1 MTFAIRHHT
10 EQLHRKATKFAP
22 VFTMRN
28 EPSREGLEDW
38 LAAKMRE
45 DARRPHSNGTKPNTL
60 QQRVAKLM
68 ADGRERTASDVA
80 TAVGLSGRSGIE
92 CARGALSALHKQG
105 ILALGF
111 ICKGQLRISVWRLS
125 QGRPSTA
132 REAIMDALSDGDR
145 LSLAKIVKRSGF
157 LSKNPMASLDTTL
170 RRMLAEGI
178 VTRGKYFGHYEYQ
191 LAHVSCKDRIAAA
204 KAEASA

>member
-1 MTFAIRHHT
+1 MTAMIRHHT
-10 EQLHRKATKFAP
+10 TQAHIKAASSVP
-22 VFTMRN
+22 AFTLRN
-28 EPSREGLEDW
+28 DPSPEGLEDW
-38 LAAKMRE
+38 LATKMRE
-45 DARRPHSNGTKPNTL
+45 DAQRPKTKEPRATPR
-60 QQRVAKLM
+60 QQQIADLM

-92 CARGALSALHKQG
+92 SARAALSALHKQG
-105 ILALGF
+105 TLALGF

-170 RRMLAEGI
+170 RRMLAEGV
-178 VTRGKYFGHYEYQ
+178 VTRGKYGSCYEYQ

>member
-10 EQLHRKATKFAP
+10 EQLHRKATKCAP
-22 VFTMRN
+22 AFTMRN
-28 EPSREGLEDW
+28 EPSPEGLEDW
-38 LAAKMRE
+38 LAEKMRE

-68 ADGRERTASDVA
+68 ADGRERTTADVCA
-80 TAVGLSGRSGIE
+80 ALGLSGDT
-92 CARGALSALHKQG
+92 ARPNASNALNALYKQG
-105 ILALGF
+105 IVSLGF
-111 ICKGQLRISVWRLS
+111 ICEGKTKTSVWRFFN
-125 QGRPSTA
+125 GKPNTA
-132 REAIMDALSDGDR
+132 RETIMDALSGGER
-145 LSLAKIVKRSGF
+145 LTLGQITQRSC
-157 LSKNPMASLDTTL
+157 LPSKNPTALLDTTL

-204 KAEASA
+204 VKEAGE

>member
-1 MTFAIRHHT
+1 MRHHT
-10 EQLHRKATKFAP
+10 EQLHRKATKCAP
-22 VFTMRN
+22 VFTLRN
-28 EPSREGLEDW
+28 EPSPEGLEDW

-45 DARRPHSNGTKPNTL
+45 DARRPHSNGHKPNPR
-60 QQRVAKLM
+60 QQQIAKLM

-111 ICKGQLRISVWRLS
+111 ICKGRLRISVWRLS

-132 REAIMDALSDGDR
+132 RETIMEALSGGERLTLGQITQRSCLPSKGETISGLHVPWNLQILEMSENRSKGNSFDG
-145 LSLAKIVKRSGF
+145 
-157 LSKNPMASLDTTL
+157 
-170 RRMLAEGI
+170 
-178 VTRGKYFGHYEYQ
+178 
-191 LAHVSCKDRIAAA
+191 
-204 KAEASA
+204 